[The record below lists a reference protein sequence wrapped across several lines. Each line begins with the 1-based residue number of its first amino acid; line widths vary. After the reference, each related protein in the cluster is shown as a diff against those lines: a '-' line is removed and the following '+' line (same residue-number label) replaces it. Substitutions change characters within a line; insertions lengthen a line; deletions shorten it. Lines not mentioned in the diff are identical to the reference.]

1 VFQLQLL
8 LFSGLAFFLMLRA
21 LKRTLTITL
30 DVDWLWRCL
39 GPALFRALDEWTDRL
54 WDGLARGAVWS
65 ARAVVEG
72 VQRYCGPDGIL
83 ACSWPTGSMA
93 FWTGVV
99 LAAYLL
105 VLYI

>member
-1 VFQLQLL
+1 
-8 LFSGLAFFLMLRA
+8 M
-21 LKRTLTITL
+21 RTRTITL
-30 DVDWLWRCL
+30 DVDWFWRRL
-39 GPALFRALDEWTDRL
+39 GPALFKALDGWTDRL
-54 WDGLARGAVWS
+54 WDGLARGAALT

-83 ACSWPTGSMA
+83 ACAWPTGSMA
-93 FWTGVV
+93 FWTAVV